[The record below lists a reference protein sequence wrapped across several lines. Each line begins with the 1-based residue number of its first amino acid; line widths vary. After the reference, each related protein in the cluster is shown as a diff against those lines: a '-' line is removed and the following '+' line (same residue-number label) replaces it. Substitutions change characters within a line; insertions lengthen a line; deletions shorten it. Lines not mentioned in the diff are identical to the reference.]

1 MSDFRKLGVPF
12 IIIFVSALV
21 TKLISTYF
29 LDAMSTTLVKIIIVI
44 ALCIFGASLNVSRRK
59 RSSSVWKKVVAV
71 LMILF
76 LVFMQ
81 LDLFTFASV
90 SQIFSYFGVDAFY
103 INMLY
108 IFCGYLM
115 VD

>member
-1 MSDFRKLGVPF
+1 MSDFKKLGVPF

-21 TKLISTYF
+21 TKLIAIYF
-29 LDAMSTTLVKIIIVI
+29 ASSMSDTLVKILIVL
-44 ALCIFGASLNVSRRK
+44 ALCVFGASLNASRRK
-59 RSSSVWKKVVAV
+59 RSNSVWKKVVAV
-71 LMILF
+71 LIVLF
-76 LVFMQ
+76 LLFMQ
-81 LDLFTFASV
+81 LNLFTFASV
-90 SQIFSYFGVDAFY
+90 SQLFSFFGMDAFY